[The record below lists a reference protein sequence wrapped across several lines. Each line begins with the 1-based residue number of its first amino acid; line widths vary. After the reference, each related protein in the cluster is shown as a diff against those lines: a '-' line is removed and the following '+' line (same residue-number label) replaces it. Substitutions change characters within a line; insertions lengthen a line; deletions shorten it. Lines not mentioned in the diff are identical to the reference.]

1 MCVKFTPHLS
11 RWKML
16 KSPSPPQWFSR
27 WLTQWAEW
35 SAEDQTSQNIH
46 LHIWC
51 LRAKHSSHGYRVWNR
66 IFSLIHTAMETVSHT
81 NWTALKFDGVLNF
94 QKGSWGDLMSINRF
108 TTILLIFYWVRFDSC
123 GDPVGLVTS
132 APWTRAGWEIPFN
145 STERLLALT
154 WIILAA
160 FCSSDSHS
168 EGKGNLGGASATSAF
183 RL

>member
-11 RWKML
+11 WWKML

-81 NWTALKFDGVLNF
+81 NWTPLKFDGVLNF

-108 TTILLIFYWVRFDSC
+108 TTNLLMSPFWLVRRSGRF
-123 GDPVGLVTS
+123 GDLSAVNKSRLGNTLQLYRKIVGIDL
-132 APWTRAGWEIPFN
+132 N
-145 STERLLALT
+145 
-154 WIILAA
+154 
-160 FCSSDSHS
+160 H
-168 EGKGNLGGASATSAF
+168 LGRVLF
-183 RL
+183 KWQPLRR